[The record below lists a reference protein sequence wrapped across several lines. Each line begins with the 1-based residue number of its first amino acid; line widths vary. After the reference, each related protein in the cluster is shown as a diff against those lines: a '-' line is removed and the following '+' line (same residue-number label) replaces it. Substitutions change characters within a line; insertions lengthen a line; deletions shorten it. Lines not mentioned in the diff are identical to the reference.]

1 MGKTEKV
8 RGSILVAIALT
19 GFLIYS
25 YILFA
30 TEFGFILLKLTAISI
45 VGIIFF
51 IIGWIGFTL
60 TTDEKTNS
68 DSPN

>member
-1 MGKTEKV
+1 MVKTEKV
-8 RGSILVAIALT
+8 RGGMLVAIAVI

-30 TEFGFILLKLTAISI
+30 TDFDLILMKLSAISI
-45 VGIIFF
+45 VAIIFF

-60 TTDEKTNS
+60 TTDEKN
-68 DSPN
+68 

>member
-1 MGKTEKV
+1 MVETEKI
-8 RGSILVAIALT
+8 RGSILVAIALI

-30 TEFGFILLKLTAISI
+30 TDYGIMLMKLTAIAI

-60 TTDEKTNS
+60 ITDDKNK
-68 DSPN
+68 

>member
-1 MGKTEKV
+1 MVEVEKM
-8 RGSILVAIALT
+8 RGSILVAAAFI

-30 TEFGFILLKLTAISI
+30 SDYGIMLMKLTAISI

-51 IIGWIGFTL
+51 IIGWIGLTL
-60 TTDEKTNS
+60 ISENNNK
-68 DSPN
+68 